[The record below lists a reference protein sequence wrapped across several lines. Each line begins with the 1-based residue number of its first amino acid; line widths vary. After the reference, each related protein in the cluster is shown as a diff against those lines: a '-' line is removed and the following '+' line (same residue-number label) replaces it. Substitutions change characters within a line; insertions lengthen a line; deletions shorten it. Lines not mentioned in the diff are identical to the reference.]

1 MHKVADNADGTVR
14 LEATFDNVYG
24 RARDALIVKLYTGDY
39 SMEVSRV
46 RPLEVIRSLARRAF
60 GRPQQARWVAGK
72 ATPVVASCSVANDR
86 GFDQAECA

>member
-1 MHKVADNADGTVR
+1 
-14 LEATFDNVYG
+14 
-24 RARDALIVKLYTGDY
+24 LIVKLYTGDY

-46 RPLEVIRSLARRAF
+46 RPLEVIGSLARRAF